1 MLQDSTNYFKYIEE
15 LNYRIE
21 KLTVIALSPS
31 TPTEQNLTA
40 RIRLHQLQEVLKLAS
55 GDIIELK

>member
-1 MLQDSTNYFKYIEE
+1 MLKDSRNYFTFTQE
-15 LNYRIE
+15 LEDRIS
-21 KLTVIALSPS
+21 KLTVIALNPS
-31 TPTEQNLTA
+31 TPNELSLNV